1 MYALH
6 QLAFYLHISIGA
18 LSLLVFWIPMF
29 TKKGSLDHKRFGR
42 YFAMAMYA
50 VSISGLLMS
59 SMDLLFPFAGHLPPQ
74 SEQSE
79 ASLAAMAADIRQRAV
94 FLFSLSVLVLTT
106 TRHGWLVIL
115 HRDNRQ
121 VLRRPLHVALCA
133 SLVLVGVA
141 LFAQGVATGAFLFT
155 GFAVLELFVG
165 IGALRYAFKDALA
178 PKEWWIEHLGSLI
191 GSGIGAY
198 TAFFVFG
205 GSRLLAQFLQGG
217 FESWSLVFWF
227 APGVIG
233 GIAIGVLS
241 RQYRHKFAP
250 RATTVS

>member
-1 MYALH
+1 MDTLH

-18 LSLLVFWIPMF
+18 LSLIVFWIPMF

-59 SMDLLFPFAGHLPPQ
+59 SMDLLLPFAGHLPPQ
-74 SEQSE
+74 IDQGE
-79 ASLAAMAADIRQRAV
+79 AARTAVAAAIRERAV
-94 FLFSLSVLVLTT
+94 FLFSLSILVLTT

-121 VLRRPLHVALCA
+121 VLRTPLHVGLCVSLALA
-133 SLVLVGVA
+133 GAVLFVQGARGGELLFMGFAALEMFVGV
-141 LFAQGVATGAFLFT
+141 
-155 GFAVLELFVG
+155 
-165 IGALRYAFKDALA
+165 GALRYAFKQTLA

-241 RQYRHKFAP
+241 GQYRRKFAP
-250 RATTVS
+250 RAASIS

>member
-18 LSLLVFWIPMF
+18 LSLLIFWIPMF

-42 YFAMAMYA
+42 YFAVAMYA

-74 SEQSE
+74 FDQGD
-79 ASLAAMAADIRQRAV
+79 AARTAVAAAIRERAV

-121 VLRRPLHVALCA
+121 VLRRPVHVGLCA
-133 SLVLVGVA
+133 ALVMVGGALLV
-141 LFAQGVATGAFLFT
+141 QGARNGEFLFM

-165 IGALRYAFKDALA
+165 VGALRYAFKDTLA

-233 GIAIGVLS
+233 SIAIGVLS
-241 RQYRHKFAP
+241 RQYRQKFAP
-250 RATTVS
+250 RVTVVS